1 MWNFSLQR
9 NVIQPWLTRKENWGT
24 VQCHLPWNLHQL
36 WVSINHVIKNV
47 ILDEV
52 HNFKQRSGTISWYEK
67 ATAWSWQTRSL
78 LVFYWHL
85 PKKSRFP
92 SGIPDESKQRPHFR
106 LRKVIRNSTKIF
118 KGAKKYF
125 VADDSKDGVE
135 IGHDFDGDDVRK
147 ISYSESETTQ
157 LDVLHTTLYQL
168 LKEGYSKRDIAVL
181 FSKSDNIPS
190 EERLSAKLNGLSFR
204 STIDNDSE
212 NIVISTVQ
220 VQWSG
225 KTSRSTHEC
234 IQASVKT
241 PQRFFHLRCSDTC
254 HGKTRHY
261 TIQDTLRGSLRLC
274 M

>member
-1 MWNFSLQR
+1 MPFAVKPSSGMSFHKPSMSYSTKFTTSSSALAQFPGMRRRQHDPNRPGHFWCF
-9 NVIQPWLTRKENWGT
+9 IDIFRKS
-24 VQCHLPWNLHQL
+24 H
-36 WVSINHVIKNV
+36 
-47 ILDEV
+47 D
-52 HNFKQRSGTISWYEK
+52 
-67 ATAWSWQTRSL
+67 
-78 LVFYWHL
+78 
-85 PKKSRFP
+85 FP

-106 LRKVIRNSTKIF
+106 LKKVIRNSTKIF
-118 KGAKKYF
+118 KRAKKYF

-168 LKEGYSKRDIAVL
+168 LKEGYSKRDIAEL

-204 STIDNDSE
+204 SAIDNDSE

-241 PQRFFHLRCSDTC
+241 PQIFFHLRCSDKC
-254 HGKTRHY
+254 YGKTPYY
-261 TIQDTLRGSLRLC
+261 TIQDTLRGTLRLC